1 MRYFIRS
8 VKFLIALFVIYLAAV
23 WIMIEAGASMLTMR
37 ETLQVLV
44 RTPRGIVLL
53 AAIVVWAAI
62 YPCVGFVSRR
72 VEGDMTDDREKIIR
86 AFISAGY
93 VLKSEDGE
101 QMRFRA
107 AGLFHKLRLLFEDE
121 IIVSQYGQWI
131 VLDGIR
137 RSVADVQMRLRTGLN
152 NRDDEEQ
159 NK

>member
-44 RTPRGIVLL
+44 HTTRGIVLL
-53 AAIVVWAAI
+53 VAIVAWAAI
-62 YPCVGFVSRR
+62 YPRVGFVSRR

-101 QMRFRA
+101 QMHFRA

-121 IIVSQYGQWI
+121 ITVSQYGQWI

-137 RSVADVQMRLRTGLN
+137 RSVADVQMRLKTGLN
-152 NRDDEEQ
+152 SRDDEEQ
-159 NK
+159 KK

>member
-1 MRYFIRS
+1 MRYLIRS
-8 VKFLIALFVIYLAAV
+8 MKFLVALFVIYLAAV
-23 WIMIEAGASMLTMR
+23 WIMIEAGASILTMR

-44 RTPRGIVLL
+44 HTPRGIVLIV
-53 AAIVVWAAI
+53 AIVVWAAV
-62 YPCVGFVSRR
+62 YPRIGFVSRR
-72 VEGDMTDDREKIIR
+72 VEGDMTEDRERIIA

-93 VLKSEDGE
+93 VLRSEDGE

-121 IIVSQYGQWI
+121 ITVSQYGQWI

-152 NRDDEEQ
+152 NRSDED
-159 NK
+159 KDK

>member
-44 RTPRGIVLL
+44 HTTRGIVLL
-53 AAIVVWAAI
+53 VAIVAWAAI
-62 YPCVGFVSRR
+62 YPRVGFVSRR

-121 IIVSQYGQWI
+121 ITVSQYGQWI

-152 NRDDEEQ
+152 SRDDEEQ
-159 NK
+159 KK

>member
-44 RTPRGIVLL
+44 HTTRGIVLL
-53 AAIVVWAAI
+53 VAIVAWAAI
-62 YPCVGFVSRR
+62 YPRVGFVSRR

-93 VLKSEDGE
+93 LLKSENGE

-121 IIVSQYGQWI
+121 ITVSQYGQWI

-137 RSVADVQMRLRTGLN
+137 RSVADVQMRLKTGLN

-159 NK
+159 KK